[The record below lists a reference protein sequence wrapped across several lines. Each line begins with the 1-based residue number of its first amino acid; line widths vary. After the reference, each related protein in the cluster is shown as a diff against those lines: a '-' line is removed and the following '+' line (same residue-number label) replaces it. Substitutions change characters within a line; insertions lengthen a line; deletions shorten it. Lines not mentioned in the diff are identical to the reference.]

1 MSKKHL
7 RTETGTVRRT
17 YKDTVFR
24 KIFNN
29 KENLLALYNALNG
42 THYNNPEDIE
52 IITLDNALFLKM
64 KNDIAFLV
72 STDQICLVEHSS
84 TVCLNYPLR
93 SLLYLTKEY
102 QAILKQR
109 NQDILSYTQVK
120 IPTPRCIVLYNGPAQ
135 RPEREVMKLSD
146 AFANQDVEGCLEL
159 KVEILNINY
168 GKNESLQ
175 KACKT
180 LEDYAILVAKIREYA
195 REMDDLSMAVHKA
208 IQYCIDHDHLRDFLI
223 LNQAEV
229 AAMSL
234 LEGSWEEYADS
245 MDQELERLKKE
256 AALGRE
262 YRKELEGRFVKAAM
276 LLELGLK
283 EPVLREMAAALEA
296 AQLKQAGCALEKKT
310 AKLYPPQ
317 TQLSSVKETAL
328 KTDSAFLI

>member
-17 YKDTVFR
+17 YKDSVFR

-180 LEDYAILVAKIREYA
+180 LEDYAILVARIREYA
-195 REMDDLSMAVHKA
+195 REIDDLSMAVHKA

-245 MDQELERLKKE
+245 MDQELERLKKSE
-256 AALGRE
+256 KALK
-262 YRKELEGRFVKAAM
+262 KELEKVSREKDA
-276 LLELGLK
+276 ELKRISSEKDARIK
-283 EPVLREMAAALEA
+283 ELEA
-296 AQLKQAGCALEKKT
+296 LLASKQ
-310 AKLYPPQ
+310 
-317 TQLSSVKETAL
+317 
-328 KTDSAFLI
+328 

>member
-1 MSKKHL
+1 VSKKHL

-245 MDQELERLKKE
+245 MDQELERLKESEKKLKE
-256 AALGRE
+256 SEKALKKEVLEKDAELERVSRE
-262 YRKELEGRFVKAAM
+262 KDTELKRISSEKDARIKELEA
-276 LLELGLK
+276 LL
-283 EPVLREMAAALEA
+283 AS
-296 AQLKQAGCALEKKT
+296 KQ
-310 AKLYPPQ
+310 
-317 TQLSSVKETAL
+317 
-328 KTDSAFLI
+328 

>member
-245 MDQELERLKKE
+245 LDQEMERLKDSEKKLKESEKTLKKEVLEKDAELERVS
-256 AALGRE
+256 RE
-262 YRKELEGRFVKAAM
+262 KDARIKELET
-276 LLELGLK
+276 LL
-283 EPVLREMAAALEA
+283 AS
-296 AQLKQAGCALEKKT
+296 KQ
-310 AKLYPPQ
+310 
-317 TQLSSVKETAL
+317 
-328 KTDSAFLI
+328 

>member
-1 MSKKHL
+1 MSKKYL

-245 MDQELERLKKE
+245 MDQELERLKESEKKLKE
-256 AALGRE
+256 SEKALKKEVLEKDAELERVSRE
-262 YRKELEGRFVKAAM
+262 KDTELKRISSEKDARIKELEA
-276 LLELGLK
+276 LL
-283 EPVLREMAAALEA
+283 AS
-296 AQLKQAGCALEKKT
+296 KQ
-310 AKLYPPQ
+310 
-317 TQLSSVKETAL
+317 
-328 KTDSAFLI
+328 

>member
-17 YKDTVFR
+17 YKDSVFR

-146 AFANQDVEGCLEL
+146 AFANQEVEGCLEL

-245 MDQELERLKKE
+245 MDQELERLKESEKKLKE
-256 AALGRE
+256 SEKALKKEVLEKDAELEKVSRE
-262 YRKELEGRFVKAAM
+262 KDAELKRISSEKDARIKELEA
-276 LLELGLK
+276 LLASK
-283 EPVLREMAAALEA
+283 Q
-296 AQLKQAGCALEKKT
+296 QLFTKH
-310 AKLYPPQ
+310 
-317 TQLSSVKETAL
+317 
-328 KTDSAFLI
+328 

>member
-1 MSKKHL
+1 MPSSISANRNSVNRNHMPMKTSFYRFAAL
-7 RTETGTVRRT
+7 LLFAAALTAGCGERTDDMR
-17 YKDTVFR
+17 
-24 KIFNN
+24 
-29 KENLLALYNALNG
+29 
-42 THYNNPEDIE
+42 
-52 IITLDNALFLKM
+52 
-64 KNDIAFLV
+64 
-72 STDQICLVEHSS
+72 
-84 TVCLNYPLR
+84 
-93 SLLYLTKEY
+93 LLYWNI
-102 QAILKQR
+102 Q
-109 NQDILSYTQVK
+109 
-120 IPTPRCIVLYNGPAQ
+120 NGMWSDQ

-245 MDQELERLKKE
+245 MDQELERLKESEKKLKE
-256 AALGRE
+256 SEKALKKEVLEKDAELERVSRE
-262 YRKELEGRFVKAAM
+262 KDTELKRISSEKDARIKELEA
-276 LLELGLK
+276 LL
-283 EPVLREMAAALEA
+283 AS
-296 AQLKQAGCALEKKT
+296 KQ
-310 AKLYPPQ
+310 
-317 TQLSSVKETAL
+317 
-328 KTDSAFLI
+328 

>member
-17 YKDTVFR
+17 YKDSVFR

-146 AFANQDVEGCLEL
+146 AFANREVEGCMEL

-195 REMDDLSMAVHKA
+195 REMDDLPMAIHKA

-245 MDQELERLKKE
+245 MDQELERLKKSE
-256 AALGRE
+256 KKLKESEKALKKEVLEKDAELKRISSE
-262 YRKELEGRFVKAAM
+262 KDARIKELEA
-276 LLELGLK
+276 LL
-283 EPVLREMAAALEA
+283 AS
-296 AQLKQAGCALEKKT
+296 KQ
-310 AKLYPPQ
+310 
-317 TQLSSVKETAL
+317 
-328 KTDSAFLI
+328 

>member
-245 MDQELERLKKE
+245 MDQELERLKASEKKLKE
-256 AALGRE
+256 SEKALKKEVLEKDAELERVSRE
-262 YRKELEGRFVKAAM
+262 KDAELKRISSEKDARIKELET
-276 LLELGLK
+276 LL
-283 EPVLREMAAALEA
+283 AS
-296 AQLKQAGCALEKKT
+296 KQ
-310 AKLYPPQ
+310 
-317 TQLSSVKETAL
+317 
-328 KTDSAFLI
+328 

>member
-146 AFANQDVEGCLEL
+146 AFANQEVEGCLEL

-245 MDQELERLKKE
+245 MDQELERLKESEKKLKE
-256 AALGRE
+256 SEKALKKEVLEKDAELERVSRE
-262 YRKELEGRFVKAAM
+262 KDAELKRISSEKDARIKELET
-276 LLELGLK
+276 LL
-283 EPVLREMAAALEA
+283 AS
-296 AQLKQAGCALEKKT
+296 KQ
-310 AKLYPPQ
+310 
-317 TQLSSVKETAL
+317 
-328 KTDSAFLI
+328 

>member
-245 MDQELERLKKE
+245 MDQELERMKESEKKLKESEKALKKE
-256 AALGRE
+256 VLEKDAELERVSRE
-262 YRKELEGRFVKAAM
+262 KDAELKRISSEKDARIKELEA
-276 LLELGLK
+276 LL
-283 EPVLREMAAALEA
+283 AS
-296 AQLKQAGCALEKKT
+296 KQ
-310 AKLYPPQ
+310 
-317 TQLSSVKETAL
+317 
-328 KTDSAFLI
+328 

>member
-17 YKDTVFR
+17 CKDTVFR

-245 MDQELERLKKE
+245 MDQELERLKESEKKLKE
-256 AALGRE
+256 SEKALKKEVLEKDAELERVSRE
-262 YRKELEGRFVKAAM
+262 KDTELKRISSEKDARIKELEA
-276 LLELGLK
+276 LL
-283 EPVLREMAAALEA
+283 AS
-296 AQLKQAGCALEKKT
+296 KQ
-310 AKLYPPQ
+310 
-317 TQLSSVKETAL
+317 
-328 KTDSAFLI
+328 

>member
-29 KENLLALYNALNG
+29 KENLLARYNALNG

-245 MDQELERLKKE
+245 MDQELERLKESEKKLKE
-256 AALGRE
+256 SEKALKKEVLEKDAELERVSRE
-262 YRKELEGRFVKAAM
+262 KDTELKRISSEKDARIKELEA
-276 LLELGLK
+276 LL
-283 EPVLREMAAALEA
+283 AS
-296 AQLKQAGCALEKKT
+296 KQ
-310 AKLYPPQ
+310 
-317 TQLSSVKETAL
+317 
-328 KTDSAFLI
+328 